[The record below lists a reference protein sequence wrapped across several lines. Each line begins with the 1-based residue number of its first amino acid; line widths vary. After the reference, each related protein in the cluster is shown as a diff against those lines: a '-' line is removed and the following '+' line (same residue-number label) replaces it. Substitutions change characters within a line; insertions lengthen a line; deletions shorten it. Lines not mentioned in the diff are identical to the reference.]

1 MWFINVV
8 LPSAKYD
15 PSQNGTGAEGV
26 RSPVERM
33 VLSGVRRPISGVLKT
48 PKDTLIC
55 VYIDFCMPSITVN
68 VDDDLKERMES
79 HPEINWS
86 EVTRQ
91 AIEEKIEALE
101 VMDEL
106 TSESDLTESDVQE
119 IAAKINQSG
128 RKRVDEES
136 A

>member
-1 MWFINVV
+1 
-8 LPSAKYD
+8 
-15 PSQNGTGAEGV
+15 
-26 RSPVERM
+26 
-33 VLSGVRRPISGVLKT
+33 
-48 PKDTLIC
+48 
-55 VYIDFCMPSITVN
+55 MPTITVN
-68 VDDDLKERMES
+68 VDDALKERMEK

-91 AIEEKIEALE
+91 AIEEKIKTLE

-119 IAAKINQSG
+119 IADKINESG

-136 A
+136 T

>member
-1 MWFINVV
+1 
-8 LPSAKYD
+8 
-15 PSQNGTGAEGV
+15 
-26 RSPVERM
+26 
-33 VLSGVRRPISGVLKT
+33 
-48 PKDTLIC
+48 
-55 VYIDFCMPSITVN
+55 MPTITVN
-68 VDDDLKERMES
+68 VDDDLKERMDK

-101 VMDEL
+101 VMEEL
-106 TSESDLTESDVQE
+106 TGESELTESDVQE
-119 IAAKINQSG
+119 IADRINESG

>member
-1 MWFINVV
+1 
-8 LPSAKYD
+8 
-15 PSQNGTGAEGV
+15 
-26 RSPVERM
+26 
-33 VLSGVRRPISGVLKT
+33 
-48 PKDTLIC
+48 
-55 VYIDFCMPSITVN
+55 MPSITVN
-68 VDDDLKERMES
+68 VDDDLKDRMDE

-91 AIEEKIEALE
+91 AIQDKIETLE

-106 TSESDLTESDVQE
+106 TSESELTESDVQE
-119 IAAKINQSG
+119 IAQKINGLG